1 MQSRLRGLAALFAA
15 ISVAGGR
22 ELLAVAQGDVCDGLG
37 YDHVL
42 LQAHRVSLAS
52 AGDKAFEPHLYTK
65 RSLTAHQGGNVRSE
79 FGVVNAT
86 ECAALCDGTEA
97 CRSFTYSDWERACHL
112 KDKEVSEDDSAQVP
126 GNWHYSTYMRSGP
139 HGASA
144 VAVSA
149 PEPQGSDA
157 PAEVEAR
164 VYAGRS
170 LVADEGHELLAKVGV
185 TAAECKTLCDHLQ
198 GCQSF
203 AFSAKQHSC
212 HFKDRQVAGD
222 DQAGDPYLDFQTYM
236 VVDSTETG
244 EEEASADDLEGEVS
258 PDDLKREVSPDEV
271 EGEVS
276 ADDEE
281 TGKVSTDDE
290 EEGEV
295 SPSQEEGEASSDE
308 EEQGEVSADDSK
320 LEVSPDAVE
329 GEASA
334 DDGEEGEVSADDE
347 EEGRGSPNQEEGEVS
362 SDEEE
367 GKVSPEEWEHF
378 QLVNQLRAQG
388 FTCPGGMVFEPN
400 PVAIKLDC
408 RLWKAAR
415 LHSEDMAAQGYFNHM
430 SKDGR
435 SPWERAYE
443 QGISAKAEN
452 IYAGGNSAEGP
463 MSAWKGSDGHC
474 KNMMAPDSKI
484 FGGGVGGESYPY
496 YWTQMFGWGRDD
508 VDTTCYPSEAALV
521 QLPQRRRAAP
531 PAASASSHRLGRR
544 SPEPLP

>member
-1 MQSRLRGLAALFAA
+1 MMLSRRHGPVAWFAA
-15 ISVAGGR
+15 ITVAGGGASF
-22 ELLAVAQGDVCDGLG
+22 AVAQGGVCDALDH
-37 YDHVL
+37 DHVL
-42 LQAHRVSLAS
+42 LQAHRFRLAHAS
-52 AGDKAFEPHLYTK
+52 GKTLVPHLYTK
-65 RSLTAHQGGNVRSE
+65 RSLTAHQGRTVRSE
-79 FGVVNAT
+79 FRVANAT
-86 ECAALCDGTEA
+86 ECATLCDGTDA
-97 CRSFTYSDWERACHL
+97 CRSFTYSDWEHACHL

-139 HGASA
+139 HGSADDEETGKVSTDDEEEGEVSPSQEEGEASSDEEEQGE
-144 VAVSA
+144 VSA
-149 PEPQGSDA
+149 DDSKLEVSPDA
-157 PAEVEAR
+157 VE
-164 VYAGRS
+164 G
-170 LVADEGHELLAKVGV
+170 
-185 TAAECKTLCDHLQ
+185 
-198 GCQSF
+198 
-203 AFSAKQHSC
+203 
-212 HFKDRQVAGD
+212 
-222 DQAGDPYLDFQTYM
+222 
-236 VVDSTETG
+236 
-244 EEEASADDLEGEVS
+244 EASADDGEEGEVSADDEETGKVSTDDEEEGEVS
-258 PDDLKREVSPDEV
+258 PSQEEGEASSDEEEQGEVSADDSKLEVSPDAVEGEASADDGE

-531 PAASASSHRLGRR
+531 PAASA
-544 SPEPLP
+544 